1 MRTVSD
7 GTNIIIQI
15 LSEPVFKNV
24 NLLMRINVDGAEG
37 VRKPGGSVFLSR
49 YFQRATWERLRQA
62 HAANAVRPTRLSSWL
77 LNNINYNT
85 SQRTTQA
92 RIRTGH

>member
-37 VRKPGGSVFLSR
+37 VRKPGGSVFSPGIFGAPHGSDR
-49 YFQRATWERLRQA
+49 DKRTPQMRLD
-62 HAANAVRPTRLSSWL
+62 RL
-77 LNNINYNT
+77 
-85 SQRTTQA
+85 
-92 RIRTGH
+92 G